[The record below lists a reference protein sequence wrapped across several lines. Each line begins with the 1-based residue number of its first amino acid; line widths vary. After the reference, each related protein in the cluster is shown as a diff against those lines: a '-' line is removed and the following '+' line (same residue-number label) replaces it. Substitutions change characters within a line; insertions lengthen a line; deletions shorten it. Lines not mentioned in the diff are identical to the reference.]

1 MAVKAKEDDLFKL
14 AAEGGTAEAKAGL
27 PLGGILL
34 GPDGRS
40 EVSPAPDEGFKT
52 RVKPPGEKTEKAA
65 PSPRRPSRA
74 SASEKQLSDVAET
87 LEEKFATI
95 FAMLS
100 GVVPVTA
107 AYGVDNAPKAINAL
121 MDIGKRRPAVM
132 KALLKIADG
141 ADGLELGKFI
151 LGLVVA
157 VQVDFRKLE
166 GTELPARVFGVTEI
180 LDKYFLNPEHP
191 DNAEA
196 NPNVMEQ
203 TTNGQR
209 FQPVA

>member
-1 MAVKAKEDDLFKL
+1 MGVKAKEDDLFKL
-14 AAEGGTAEAKAGL
+14 AQEGGTPEAKAGL
-27 PLGGILL
+27 PNGRILL

-40 EVSPAPDEGFKT
+40 DVSPAPDEGFKT
-52 RVKPPGEKTEKAA
+52 RVKPPSAAKKEAA
-65 PSPRRPSRA
+65 PSPRRPGRTT
-74 SASEKQLSDVAET
+74 ASEKQLGDIAET

-107 AYGVDNAPKAINAL
+107 AYGVDNAPKAISAL
-121 MDIGKRRPAVM
+121 LDIGKRRPAVM
-132 KALLKIADG
+132 KALLKVADG

-157 VQVDFRKLE
+157 VQVDFGKLE

-180 LDKYFLNPEHP
+180 LDTYFRNPEHP
-191 DNAEA
+191 DNQPA
-196 NPNVMEQ
+196 NPHVMEQ